1 MDAVIALPA
10 KLVPN
15 TSLPIALLVLRK
27 DKSDGQVL
35 FIDASSQFE
44 HGKTQNQLRG
54 EDLARIEAAYT
65 ARADVEG
72 YSRLVS
78 LEDILENDCNLNV
91 VRYVGAVEQVCQ
103 VDLEALRAERAHL
116 QAELEGLESRF
127 ASLIQ
132 EVSRA

>member
-10 KLVPN
+10 KLLPN

-35 FIDASSQFE
+35 FIDASRQFE
-44 HGKTQNQLRG
+44 HGKTQNQLRD
-54 EDLARIEAAYT
+54 EDIAQVETTYA

-72 YSRLVS
+72 YARLVS
-78 LEDILENDCNLNV
+78 LEDIRQNDCNLNV

-103 VDLEALRAERAHL
+103 VDLEALRAERTQL
-116 QAELEGLESRF
+116 RAELEGLESRF
-127 ASLIQ
+127 DSLIQ
-132 EVSRA
+132 EVSRG